1 MLISCLVYPVIGHT
15 FQRPFLSL
23 RIPLEKDIHQILIS
37 AFTGYAA
44 SSELEGELLSL
55 PVRLVGIGLAN
66 QDTSYPHTFS
76 TSKYWNIQ
84 ILILPCGSD
93 SQTRISPCCRFWR
106 GWGQM
111 KLPKPSM
118 TNIPLDTYIIVLIL
132 LQRKGTSS
140 RLAILPLYDY
150 GFYLHKEEFCDSLCL
165 RYEWSLT
172 NTSQTCNCAATL
184 TVCHAMVCH
193 MGGFT
198 TQHNKIWD
206 IISSLVTE
214 VCHNVTTKPHLQPIR
229 GKRLTIQL
237 ANTDNNART
246 HVCARRFRNTKCT
259 GHIT

>member
-1 MLISCLVYPVIGHT
+1 MLE
-15 FQRPFLSL
+15 RL
-23 RIPLEKDIHQILIS
+23 RTNK
-37 AFTGYAA
+37 
-44 SSELEGELLSL
+44 
-55 PVRLVGIGLAN
+55 V
-66 QDTSYPHTFS
+66 
-76 TSKYWNIQ
+76 
-84 ILILPCGSD
+84 
-93 SQTRISPCCRFWR
+93 
-106 GWGQM
+106 

-193 MGGFT
+193 MGGLT
-198 TQHNKIWD
+198 TQHSKIWD
-206 IISSLVTE
+206 ITASLVTE
-214 VCHNVTTKPHLQPIR
+214 VCHNVTTKPHLQSIR

-246 HVCARRFRNTKCT
+246 DVCARRFRNTKCT
-259 GHIT
+259 GHITWHTDVSPLCAVSIPLSSQQRAQSMRHIEEERILLMCLWCGVLVVVINH